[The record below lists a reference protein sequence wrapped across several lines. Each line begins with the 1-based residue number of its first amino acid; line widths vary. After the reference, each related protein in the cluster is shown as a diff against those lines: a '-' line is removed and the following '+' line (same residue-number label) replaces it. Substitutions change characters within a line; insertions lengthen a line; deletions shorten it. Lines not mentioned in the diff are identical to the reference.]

1 MYIPKT
7 TDDDIV
13 IKDKDNK
20 NWTGGYAIQAVY
32 DRSATYLYSF
42 YYEKSARVKGNDNFE
57 LTDNTARISL
67 DSKCN
72 IQVALGGK
80 HYDFTYTDIS
90 IADYDGN
97 EAILITIDKKN
108 RIWLFDG
115 TARLECKKIGKNMI
129 LVGAKS
135 SRVIM
140 EQLKLGT
147 FRM

>member
-1 MYIPKT
+1 M
-7 TDDDIV
+7 
-13 IKDKDNK
+13 
-20 NWTGGYAIQAVY
+20 
-32 DRSATYLYSF
+32 
-42 YYEKSARVKGNDNFE
+42 
-57 LTDNTARISL
+57 
-67 DSKCN
+67 
-72 IQVALGGK
+72 ALGGK

-90 IADYDGN
+90 IADYDGK

-115 TARLECKKIGKNMI
+115 TARLECKTIGKNMI

-140 EQLKLGT
+140 EQLKIGT

>member
-1 MYIPKT
+1 MRIFPRPSYFT
-7 TDDDIV
+7 
-13 IKDKDNK
+13 
-20 NWTGGYAIQAVY
+20 
-32 DRSATYLYSF
+32 L
-42 YYEKSARVKGNDNFE
+42 ARISGVP
-57 LTDNTARISL
+57 LLSARISL

-90 IADYDGN
+90 IADYDGK

-115 TARLECKKIGKNMI
+115 TAQIECKKIGKKMI
-129 LVGAKS
+129 LVGAGSYRK
-135 SRVIM
+135 IL
-140 EQLKLGT
+140 EQLKIGT